1 MDDNAHLK
9 RARNLFFR
17 RQMYYRAYDRLVSVY
32 GKTTIDN
39 KVLDVMRYECNK
51 YNQTDDEIETRI
63 FIKITEL
70 TNELDKEEEEDKG
83 CDLFPWG
90 QNDEYPLCNDDVS
103 GDY

>member
-1 MDDNAHLK
+1 MDDNAHLN
-9 RARNLFFR
+9 RARNLFSR

-39 KVLDVMRYECNK
+39 KVLDVMRDECNK
-51 YNQTDDEIETRI
+51 DNPTDDEIETRM

-70 TNELDKEEEEDKG
+70 TNELDKEEEDKG

-90 QNDEYPLCNDDVS
+90 QDDEYPLCNDDVT

>member
-39 KVLDVMRYECNK
+39 KVLDVMRDECNK
-51 YNQTDDEIETRI
+51 DNPTDDEIETRM

-70 TNELDKEEEEDKG
+70 TNELDKEEEDKG

-90 QNDEYPLCNDDVS
+90 QDDEYPLCNDDVT

>member
-1 MDDNAHLK
+1 MEDNAHLK

-32 GKTTIDN
+32 GKTTIDK
-39 KVLDVMRYECNK
+39 KVLDVMRDECNK
-51 YNQTDDEIETRI
+51 DNPTDDEIETRM

-70 TNELDKEEEEDKG
+70 THELDKEEEDKG
-83 CDLFPWG
+83 RDLFPCEH
-90 QNDEYPLCNDDVS
+90 NEEYPLCNDDVS

>member
-32 GKTTIDN
+32 GKRTIDN
-39 KVLDVMRYECNK
+39 KVLDVMRDECNK
-51 YNQTDDEIETRI
+51 DNPTDDEIETRM

-70 TNELDKEEEEDKG
+70 TDELDKEEEDKG
-83 CDLFPWG
+83 RDLFPWG